1 MQERNVVDEK
11 GRRCICTR
19 NCYWKI
25 NREICSYQRQEL
37 AEMPNSIMHQ
47 SEICMSQWYVDDKQ
61 QKGAHRSSSI
71 KAQQQRVNLHLYSEV
86 LLLHTS
92 QYRKKDAYHITPMT
106 LSTTQ
111 ELSITWLVKN
121 AAQTVKVII
130 LFSMVQE

>member
-1 MQERNVVDEK
+1 
-11 GRRCICTR
+11 
-19 NCYWKI
+19 
-25 NREICSYQRQEL
+25 
-37 AEMPNSIMHQ
+37 MPNSIMHQ